1 MIKRLVTLFVFLLL
15 IVFSARAQFITPTH
29 PDSVKGAINFSYIEK
44 RFGIQALGTANP
56 ILYNYLDKWL
66 GTPYR
71 YGGFSFK
78 GIDCSGFTK
87 LIYENVYGVSIAR
100 SAIEI
105 VKYVQRLS
113 SDDELKEGD
122 LVFFKTRNNRISHV
136 GVYLGNNKFIHA
148 STQQGVVVS
157 SLESTYYKRTFV
169 FAGRI
174 LGNL

>member
-1 MIKRLVTLFVFLLL
+1 MLKKAALFSLLL
-15 IVFSARAQFITPTH
+15 FFIANIAKAQFINPIH
-29 PDSVKGAINFSYIEK
+29 PDSVKGAINFDYIEK
-44 RFGIQALGTANP
+44 RFGITAPGTANP
-56 ILYNYLDKWL
+56 ILYSYLDKWL

-71 YGGFSFK
+71 YGGFSIK
-78 GIDCSGFTK
+78 GVDCSGLTK

-100 SAIEI
+100 TAIEI
-105 VKYVQRLS
+105 VKYVKRLS

-122 LVFFKTRNNRISHV
+122 LVFFNTRNNRVSHV

-157 SLESTYYKRTFV
+157 SLESTYYKRTFL